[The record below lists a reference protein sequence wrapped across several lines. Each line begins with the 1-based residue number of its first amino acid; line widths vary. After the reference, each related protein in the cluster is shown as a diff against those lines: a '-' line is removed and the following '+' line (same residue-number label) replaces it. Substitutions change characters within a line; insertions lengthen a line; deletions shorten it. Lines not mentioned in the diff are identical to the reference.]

1 MAKFKVKYATRRKLE
16 QAVKQVIKRE
26 GLLDTYALL
35 NSVRI
40 SAVEGDFTQ
49 INITINAIYYYMF
62 LDKGADLWN
71 GGQIAPFNITEQALN
86 SNLGKQFLDD
96 VVTQYFEWMDKN
108 YPILASGRILTE
120 PKMSYQYNLYGDPN
134 GSWNGTFN

>member
-26 GLLDTYALL
+26 ELLDTYALL
-35 NSVRI
+35 DSVRI

-71 GGQIAPFNITEQALN
+71 GGQIPPFNITEQALN

-96 VVTQYFEWMDKN
+96 VVTQYFEWMNEN

-120 PKMSYQYNLYGDPN
+120 PKMSYNYNLYGDPS